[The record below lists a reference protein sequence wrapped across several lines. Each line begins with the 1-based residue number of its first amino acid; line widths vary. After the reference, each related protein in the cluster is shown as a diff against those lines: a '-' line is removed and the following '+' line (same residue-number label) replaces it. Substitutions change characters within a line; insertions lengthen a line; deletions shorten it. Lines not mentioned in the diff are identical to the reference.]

1 MSEQSNNPGLQIR
14 LPLLFAITLAAGM
27 FIGRQLPRSGSHFSQ
42 KSEIS
47 AGSGS
52 VLDEIMQYVD
62 ARYVDTVN
70 METIKNTAIQQV
82 LDQLDPH
89 SIYISPEE
97 AQSVEDDMNGSFEG
111 VGIEFIMLDD
121 TIQVITPMSG
131 GPSETA
137 GILAGDK
144 LVTINDTI
152 IAGKKVDN
160 GTIYKKLRGPKGSPV
175 RLGILRGKETALRQ
189 ITVIRDKIAIQSIET
204 AYMIDEKTG
213 YVKVNQFTSKTYTE
227 FMEAIRP
234 MAEEKGMTN
243 LLLDLRGNPGG
254 YLEEATQML
263 SQFFPEHKLLVY
275 TEGRTD
281 SRQEYKSS
289 GRARFNIQ
297 NVAVLID
304 EGSASASE
312 IVAGAIQD
320 HDRGWIIGR
329 RSFGKGLVQEEYPLS
344 NQGRLRLTVARYY
357 TPSGRC
363 IQRPYKNNNHYNNE
377 ESLRLTS
384 GELTDISKI
393 KIEDTTHYYTGMG
406 RLVYSGGGILPDI
419 FVPLDTSYF
428 SPYFTEANR
437 LMPQF
442 LSRWMEVHGREALP
456 ATAEAML
463 SYQTDDKIIADFV
476 EYLQKQGIAKND
488 AQLSRCRQEI
498 KLRLKARMAHI
509 LFNEETQFRI
519 LNADDPA
526 VEKAVKILRSGEPV
540 AKR

>member
-1 MSEQSNNPGLQIR
+1 MSEQSNNPGLQTR

-27 FIGRQLPRSGSHFSQ
+27 FIGQQLPRSGSHFSR

-47 AGSGS
+47 VGNGS

-89 SIYISPEE
+89 SVYISPEE

-111 VGIEFIMLDD
+111 VGIEYIMLDD

-152 IAGKKVDN
+152 IAGKKIDN
-160 GTIYKKLRGPKGSPV
+160 GTIYKKLRGAKGSPV
-175 RLGILRGKETALRQ
+175 KLGILRGKETTLRQ
-189 ITVIRDKIAIQSIET
+189 ITVIRDKIAVHSIET
-204 AYMIDEKTG
+204 AYMIDDKTG
-213 YVKVNQFTSKTYTE
+213 YVKVNQFTSKTYNE

-234 MAEEKGMTN
+234 LAEEKGMTN

-263 SQFFPEHKLLVY
+263 SQFFPEGKLLVY

-289 GRARFNIQ
+289 GRARFNIEHI
-297 NVAVLID
+297 AVLID

-312 IVAGAIQD
+312 IVAGAVQD

-344 NQGRLRLTVARYY
+344 NQGRLRLTVARYF

-363 IQRPYKNNNHYNNE
+363 IQRPYKNNSHYDSE
-377 ESLRLTS
+377 ENLRLTS
-384 GELTDISKI
+384 GELTDVSKI
-393 KIEDTTHYYTGMG
+393 KIEDTTHYYTGSG
-406 RLVYSGGGILPDI
+406 RVVYSGGGILPDI

-428 SPYFTEANR
+428 SPYFTDANR

-442 LSRWMEVHGREALP
+442 LSRWMEVNGRQALP
-456 ATAEAML
+456 ATIEAML
-463 SYQTDDKIIADFV
+463 QYQTDDKIIADFV
-476 EYLQKQGIAKND
+476 EYLQKQGVAKNE

-498 KLRLKARMAHI
+498 KLRLKARIAHI

-519 LNADDPA
+519 LNAEDPA
-526 VEKAVKILRSGEPV
+526 VEKAVNILRKGEPV